1 MKLFGSVFVC
11 LLMCIPIVGQSFSVS
26 QLKDIVW
33 LRTSP
38 NTGEVFKMKF
48 TDTELQITETFDHN
62 GETWVFKYPYY
73 MSDVRTDDFDST
85 MVGKDTKGEFIL
97 RLSNGKVHIVRIL
110 GVSKD
115 SLTVVFEL
123 RKGFIGG
130 DTIMKF
136 KREE

>member
-1 MKLFGSVFVC
+1 MKIASFILMC
-11 LLMCIPIVGQSFSVS
+11 LLTCIPAIGQGFSVS
-26 QLKDIVW
+26 QLKDVVW

-48 TDTELQITETFDHN
+48 TDMELQITETFDHN

>member
-1 MKLFGSVFVC
+1 MKLLYFIFMC
-11 LLMCIPIVGQSFSVS
+11 LLMCIPAVGQSFSVS
-26 QLKDIVW
+26 QLKDVVW

-38 NTGEVFKMKF
+38 KTDYVFKIKF
-48 TDTELQITETFDHN
+48 TDTELQTTEINEHT
-62 GETWVFKYPYY
+62 GKTWIFKYPYY

-85 MVGKDTKGEFIL
+85 MVGKETKGKFIL
-97 RLSNGKVHIVRIL
+97 IQIQGNVHTIKIL

-115 SLTVVFEL
+115 FLTVVFEL

-130 DTIMKF
+130 DTMMKF

>member
-1 MKLFGSVFVC
+1 MKLLYFIFMC
-11 LLMCIPIVGQSFSVS
+11 LLMCIPAVGQSFSVS
-26 QLKDIVW
+26 QLKDVVW

-48 TDTELQITETFDHN
+48 TDMELQITETFDHN

-85 MVGKDTKGEFIL
+85 MVGKETKGKFIL
-97 RLSNGKVHIVRIL
+97 IQIQGNVHTIKIL

-115 SLTVVFEL
+115 FLTVVFEL

-130 DTIMKF
+130 DTMMKF

>member
-1 MKLFGSVFVC
+1 MKLLYFIFMC
-11 LLMCIPIVGQSFSVS
+11 LLTCIPAIGQGFSVS
-26 QLKDIVW
+26 QLKDVVW

-38 NTGEVFKMKF
+38 KTDYVFKIKF
-48 TDTELQITETFDHN
+48 TDTELQTTEINEHT
-62 GETWVFKYPYY
+62 GKTWIFKYPYY

-85 MVGKDTKGEFIL
+85 MVGKETKGKFIL
-97 RLSNGKVHIVRIL
+97 IQIQGNVHTIKIL

-115 SLTVVFEL
+115 FLTVVFEL

-130 DTIMKF
+130 DTMMKF

>member
-1 MKLFGSVFVC
+1 MC
-11 LLMCIPIVGQSFSVS
+11 LLTCIPAVGQSFSVS
-26 QLKDIVW
+26 QLKDVVW

-38 NTGEVFKMKF
+38 KTDYVFKIKF
-48 TDTELQITETFDHN
+48 TDTELQTTEINEHT
-62 GETWVFKYPYY
+62 GKTWIFKYPYY

-85 MVGKDTKGEFIL
+85 MVGKETKGKFIL
-97 RLSNGKVHIVRIL
+97 IQIQGNVHTIKIL

-115 SLTVVFEL
+115 FLTVVFEL

-130 DTIMKF
+130 DTMMKF

>member
-1 MKLFGSVFVC
+1 MKIASFILMC
-11 LLMCIPIVGQSFSVS
+11 LLTCIPAIGQGFSVS
-26 QLKDIVW
+26 QLKDVVW

-38 NTGEVFKMKF
+38 KTDYVFKIKF
-48 TDTELQITETFDHN
+48 TDTELQTTEINEHT
-62 GETWVFKYPYY
+62 GKTWIFKYPYY